1 MEAPWACESF
11 GIVLVFIFEGL
22 VMADHYPIPTLDFHC
37 FHSLSIH
44 LPTQKTSLS
53 YSGYS
58 IVLAQLLLVIYIF
71 SPGLVQWSTSSKF
84 SPGPVDLMPA
94 LSVFPMI

>member
-44 LPTQKTSLS
+44 LPTTVFTNWGPLKTGLLTLGWGWSE
-53 YSGYS
+53 SGFQCD
-58 IVLAQLLLVIYIF
+58 IT
-71 SPGLVQWSTSSKF
+71 PR
-84 SPGPVDLMPA
+84 
-94 LSVFPMI
+94 